1 MGRSLS
7 EYLGTRDTPAGSK
20 ELAENAEQKRA
31 RLDSILKKLKSVLVA
46 FSGGVDSSYL
56 AYEAH
61 RVLGD
66 KALAVTGESPSY
78 PDYQRRL
85 AERIVSEF
93 GIHHICVPTGEM
105 DHEAYRVNDANR
117 CYHCKNELFTRLRGV
132 ADERGIDHVVDGSNA
147 DDRGDYRPGR
157 QAAKEL
163 GVRSPLDEAELTKD
177 EIRHLSRLAGLPTS
191 EEPASACLS
200 SRIPYLVPI
209 TVEKLQT
216 VEMGEEALR
225 EMGFRHFR
233 VRHHNELARLEFAPE
248 ELSRAFQPETL
259 PLLIKT
265 FKDLGYTYVTVDLE
279 GYRTGSLNET
289 LPSKAETPS
298 SSS

>member
-1 MGRSLS
+1 MGRGLS
-7 EYLGTRDTPAGSK
+7 EELGARNAPDVDGDLGAK
-20 ELAENAEQKRA
+20 AELKRA
-31 RLDSILKKLKSVLVA
+31 RLDAILVEMKSVLVA
-46 FSGGVDSSYL
+46 FSGGVDSAFL

-66 KALAVTGESPSY
+66 QALAVTGESPSY

-85 AERIVSEF
+85 AGRIVSDF
-93 GIHHICVPTGEM
+93 NIPHISVPTSEM
-105 DHEAYRVNDANR
+105 ESAAYRVNDANR
-117 CYHCKNELFTRLRGV
+117 CYHCKNELFVRLRGV
-132 ADERGIDHVVDGSNA
+132 ADERGISHVVDGSNA

-157 QAAKEL
+157 KAAKEL

-177 EIRHLSRLAGLPTS
+177 EIRHLSRIAGLPTA

-209 TVEKLQT
+209 TVEKLRT
-216 VEMGEEALR
+216 VELGEEALR
-225 EMGFRHFR
+225 KLGFRHFR
-233 VRHHNELARLEFAPE
+233 VRHHSELARLEFAPE
-248 ELSRAFQPETL
+248 EISRAFQPETL

-279 GYRTGSLNET
+279 GYRTGSLNEA
-289 LPSKAETPS
+289 LPSKTKIS
-298 SSS
+298 SSSS

>member
-1 MGRSLS
+1 MGGGLS
-7 EYLGTRDTPAGSK
+7 KNLEAREVPDAKGELGAK
-20 ELAENAEQKRA
+20 AEQKRA
-31 RLDSILKKLKSVLVA
+31 RLDSVLREMQSVLVA
-46 FSGGVDSSYL
+46 FSGGVDSAFL

-66 KALAVTGESPSY
+66 QALAVTGESPSY

-85 AERIVSEF
+85 AGRIVSDF
-93 GIHHICVPTGEM
+93 GIPHISVPTSEM
-105 DHEAYRVNDANR
+105 DAEAYRINDANR
-117 CYHCKNELFTRLRGV
+117 CYHCKNELFVRLRVV
-132 ADERGIDHVVDGSNA
+132 ANERGINHVVDGSNA

-157 QAAKEL
+157 KAAKEL
-163 GVRSPLDEAELTKD
+163 GVRSPLDEADLTKD
-177 EIRHLSRLAGLPTS
+177 EIRHLSRIAGLPTA

-216 VEMGEEALR
+216 VEKGEEALR
-225 EMGFRHFR
+225 KLGFRHFR

-248 ELSRAFQPETL
+248 EISRAFEPETL
-259 PLLIKT
+259 PRLIKT

-279 GYRTGSLNET
+279 GYRTGSLNEA
-289 LPSKAETPS
+289 LPLQTKTP
-298 SSS
+298 